1 VQRYDIILAEV
12 ENWLKRRYPDEVFSE
27 FSREV
32 GIVYSY
38 VQEKS
43 EPKLGISINALPS
56 GIASI
61 LQKLGINHLYKFQ
74 EEAYMTILADK
85 SVMIVAGTATGKTE
99 AFLVPIVQKIHENP
113 SQRPLAI
120 LVYPTKALARDQLNR
135 NKNFNTSVVVYDGD
149 TPKNERTKITR
160 NPPQILITT
169 PDMLHFFPLS
179 SAIQMFIKNAKYFVF
194 DELHVYEGVLGC
206 HLKYLIERIKLFKNQ
221 PIVLIGSS
229 ATVGNPGEFASLVF
243 GTEVEI
249 IQDDSRKSQ
258 IVHTMISCGNL
269 SRWSFTAYLCSF
281 LSKLG
286 LKFIVFVDSQQ
297 MAEVVTKIAKYNLG
311 VRVSTH
317 RAGLLAEE
325 RRAIEDAFKKGEL
338 DGIVAT
344 PTLEVGINIPTVDA
358 IIMPTIP
365 ANFSRY
371 LQRAGRS
378 GRIDKPGY
386 VFLILSDD
394 PISCYYIENPKKYFV
409 QQPHPIAIEPLNE
422 EVIKVHLSALNLQ
435 TNLKEK
441 PFDIPE
447 KIYEKILTELELEG
461 IINRYG
467 KITKHTAKTYVYIR
481 QNGLRSSPETISIYE
496 IDSKKQIGSR
506 DLPVAIT
513 DLHPEAIYLVSG
525 RTYRVKELD
534 LKNKIAKIKRLP
546 DDTPL
551 YSRPLY
557 DIILKDY
564 SIIASRKIH
573 DIPLAYAHVS
583 LEVVVRGYILLNIKR
598 EKEKEEKRFITPVSY
613 CYNTKAIIL
622 KYPIIKGWDDFSCA
636 EAFHALEHVLITAAE
651 PVVGAS
657 TGSMGGFSYPSG
669 EIIIYDATIGGSGL
683 SKILFERFEQAE
695 EIAYEILR
703 KCDCEDGCPSCI
715 FSVFCG
721 NYNQIL
727 SRQKALFLL
736 ETIFDT
742 KIKKELPYKEN
753 FKGVPIA

>member
-1 VQRYDIILAEV
+1 VQKYDVILAEI
-12 ENWLKRRYPDEVFSE
+12 ENWLKRRYSKEVSSE

-38 VQEKS
+38 VQEKT
-43 EPKLGISINALPS
+43 EPKFGVSVEVLPSDIALTLQRLGISR
-56 GIASI
+56 
-61 LQKLGINHLYKFQ
+61 LYKFQ
-74 EEAYMTILADK
+74 EEAYKTILANK

-99 AFLVPIVQKIHENP
+99 AFLVPIVQKIREKP

-135 NKNFNTSVVVYDGD
+135 IRNFNVLVAVYDGD
-149 TPKNERTKITR
+149 TPKSERTKITR

-179 SAIQMFIKNAKYFVF
+179 PAIQMFVRNAKYFVF

-206 HLKYLIERIKLFKNQ
+206 HLKYLIKRIELFKNQ

-229 ATVGNPGEFASLVF
+229 ATVGNPEEFASLVF
-243 GTEVEI
+243 GTEVSI
-249 IQDDSRKSQ
+249 IQDESKKSQ

-269 SRWSFTAYLCSF
+269 SRWSFTASFCSF

-286 LKFIVFVDSQQ
+286 LKFIAFVDSQQ
-297 MAEVVTKIAKYNLG
+297 MAEVVTKIAKYNFG
-311 VRVSTH
+311 VKVSTH
-317 RAGLLAEE
+317 RAGLLPGE
-325 RRAIEDAFKKGEL
+325 RRAIEDAFKKGKL

-344 PTLEVGINIPTVDA
+344 PTLEVGINIPNVDA
-358 IIMPTIP
+358 IIIPTIP

-378 GRIDKPGY
+378 GRGDKPGY
-386 VFLILSDD
+386 IFLILSND

-422 EVIKVHLSALNLQ
+422 DIIKVHLSALTLQ

-447 KIYEKILTELELEG
+447 KTYEKILKKLELEG

-467 KITKHTAKTYVYIR
+467 KIIKHTAKTYTYVR
-481 QNGLRSSPETISIYE
+481 ESGLRSSPEQILIYE
-496 IDSKKQIGSR
+496 VDSKKQIGSR
-506 DLPVAIT
+506 DLPIAIT
-513 DLHPEAIYLVSG
+513 DLHPEAIYLISG
-525 RTYRVKELD
+525 RTYRVEKLD
-534 LKNKIAKIKRLP
+534 LKNKIAQLKRLP
-546 DDTPL
+546 DDTPF
-551 YSRPLY
+551 YTRPLY
-557 DIILKDY
+557 IIILKDY
-564 SIIASRKIH
+564 SIITSRRIH
-573 DIPLAYAHVS
+573 DIPLAYAHVR
-583 LEVVVRGYILLNIKR
+583 LEVVVEGYILLNIKSEEGKG
-598 EKEKEEKRFITPVSY
+598 EKHFITPVSY
-613 CYNTKAIIL
+613 SYDTKAVFL
-622 KYPIIKGWDDFSCA
+622 KYPVIKGWDELSCA

-669 EIIIYDATIGGSGL
+669 EIIIYDAVIGGSGL
-683 SKILFERFEQAE
+683 SKILFEKFEKAK

-727 SRQKALFLL
+727 SRKKALFLL

-742 KIKKELPYKEN
+742 KIRKKLPFKEN
-753 FKGVPIA
+753 FKGAPIA

>member
-1 VQRYDIILAEV
+1 VQRYDVILAEV
-12 ENWLKRRYPDEVFSE
+12 ENWLKRKYLDEVSSE
-27 FSREV
+27 FSREI

-38 VQEKS
+38 IQEKT
-43 EPKLGISINALPS
+43 EPKLGISVNALPS
-56 GIASI
+56 DIASI
-61 LQKLGINHLYKFQ
+61 LQKLGIKSLYKFQ
-74 EEAYMTILADK
+74 EKAYKTILADK

-135 NKNFNTSVVVYDGD
+135 IKNFNILVAVYDGD

-179 SAIQMFIKNAKYFVF
+179 PAIQMFIKNAKYFVF

-206 HLKYLIERIKLFKNQ
+206 HLKYLIERIKLFKNK
-221 PIVLIGSS
+221 PIVFIGSS
-229 ATVGNPGEFASLVF
+229 ATVGNPEEFASLVF
-243 GTEVEI
+243 GTEIEI

-258 IVHTMISCGNL
+258 IIHVMISCGNL
-269 SRWSFTAYLCSF
+269 SRWSFTASFCSF

-286 LKFIVFVDSQQ
+286 LKFIAFIDSQQ
-297 MAEVVTKIAKYNLG
+297 MAEIVTKIARYNFG
-311 VRVSTH
+311 VKVSTH

-325 RRAIEDAFKKGEL
+325 RRTIEDAFKKGKL

-344 PTLEVGINIPTVDA
+344 PTLEVGINIPNVDA

-378 GRIDKPGY
+378 GRADKPGY

-394 PISCYYIENPKKYFV
+394 PISCYYIENPKKYFA

-422 EVIKVHLSALNLQ
+422 EVIKVHLSALTLQ
-435 TNLKEK
+435 TNLREK
-441 PFDIPE
+441 PFDISE
-447 KIYEKILTELELEG
+447 KTYEKILTELELEN

-467 KITKHTAKTYVYIR
+467 KIIKRTANTYVYVR
-481 QNGLRSSPETISIYE
+481 QSGLRSSPEMILIYE

-506 DLPVAIT
+506 DLPIAIT

-525 RTYRVKELD
+525 RTYRVEKLD
-534 LKNKIAKIKRLP
+534 LKNKIAQIKRLP
-546 DDTPL
+546 DNTPF
-551 YSRPLY
+551 YTRPLY
-557 DIILKDY
+557 NTILKEY

-573 DIPLAYAHVS
+573 NLPLAYAHVR
-583 LEVVVRGYILLNIKR
+583 LEIIVGGYILLNIKG
-598 EKEKEEKRFITPVSY
+598 KEGKGEKRFITPVSY
-613 CYNTKAIIL
+613 CYDTKAVIL
-622 KYPIIKGWDDFSCA
+622 KYPVIKGWDDFSCA

-651 PVVGAS
+651 PVVGAG

-669 EIIIYDATIGGSGL
+669 EIIIYDAVIGGSGL
-683 SKILFERFEQAE
+683 SKILFEKFEQAE

-736 ETIFDT
+736 ETIFNT
-742 KIKKELPYKEN
+742 KIKKELPFKEN
-753 FKGVPIA
+753 FRGATIA